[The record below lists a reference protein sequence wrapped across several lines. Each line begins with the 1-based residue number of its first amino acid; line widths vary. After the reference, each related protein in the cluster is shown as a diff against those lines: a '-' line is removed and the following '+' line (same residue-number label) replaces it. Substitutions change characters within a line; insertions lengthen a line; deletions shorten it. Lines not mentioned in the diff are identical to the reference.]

1 MAIGKAW
8 RLLKVIAQP
17 SHFPLSGQLGKMQ
30 SREFLYF
37 QGRNIK
43 ALLCG
48 AGGGGIAKCKCW

>member
-8 RLLKVIAQP
+8 RLLKVITRP

-48 AGGGGIAKCKCW
+48 A